1 VHHFVF
7 AYDGRG
13 VLLAAVLGTFWA
25 CMAKAALTILQILV
39 AKGWAILF
47 TPNEKPQ
54 RIAIVL
60 AITGVI
66 SISVGCEVWEQF
78 FHDQSTSFYLYES
91 WPGRI
96 ILMLNIVLLVT
107 AWTFLWKSYKREVE
121 PQVRSFYAFTA
132 VACGIYFASLPAVCL
147 LAELLSP
154 WVVRNRI
161 ERVEV
166 STRFVATAML
176 AVGLR
181 PSNMHRLVSAR
192 LKNRD
197 APELLN
203 TEEMMDTA

>member
-25 CMAKAALTILQILV
+25 CMGKAALTILQILV

-47 TPNEKPQ
+47 TPGEQPE

-60 AITGVI
+60 AITGII
-66 SISVGCEVWEQF
+66 SMSVGCEVWEQF

-107 AWTFLWKSYKREVE
+107 AWNFLWKSYKRELE

-181 PSNMHRLVSAR
+181 PSNMYRLVNAR

-197 APELLN
+197 APELL
-203 TEEMMDTA
+203 TAEEMEQA